1 MYDTFPN
8 IKRIEEQEVKKIKKD
23 LSILVAE
30 DNIINQK
37 VAETIFSN
45 LGFKVDIVNDGKE
58 AVENFKKKPYDVI
71 FMDLVM
77 PNKDGIQA
85 TVDIR
90 GMGYQTPIIAMTATA
105 SKQSQSEAISSGM
118 NDYIIKPVRIETVR
132 NILSKW
138 FS

>member
-1 MYDTFPN
+1 
-8 IKRIEEQEVKKIKKD
+8 
-23 LSILVAE
+23 
-30 DNIINQK
+30 
-37 VAETIFSN
+37 
-45 LGFKVDIVNDGKE
+45 
-58 AVENFKKKPYDVI
+58 
-71 FMDLVM
+71 M